1 MLLNDIEEN
10 ETTRTNPHDDLNPLF
25 EHHDDSSEL
34 VMIVWMVI
42 FYLMRIYDEFVV

>member
-25 EHHDDSSEL
+25 EHHDDSSDDSL
-34 VMIVWMVI
+34 DGD
-42 FYLMRIYDEFVV
+42 LLLDEDI